1 MKSFKSV
8 PLILMASLIAVM
20 FTACNMGEYKGFKK
34 TGSGIY
40 YKVTSTDNQD
50 TARIAVGKVVTL
62 DLKYGLKDS
71 VLFDSKSRPGDM
83 RFPMPES
90 KYEGDFYEAL
100 RLFNQGDSGIFI
112 LKAGP
117 FFMKTIGQPSVPEGM
132 TEETDLYFNYYI
144 KKVQTQKE
152 MDAEEA
158 AKAEVL
164 RQQETGL
171 ISNFIAQKNITVQ
184 PDENGI
190 YYVEKVKGKGKSPA
204 KDEYATVHFAVYKLD
219 GEKLFS
225 TYETN
230 EPLDFQIGG
239 RFENPGFQKVVE
251 KMAIGGKAEAV
262 VPSAMA
268 FGAQGAG
275 QIVPPFTPL
284 FYEVELTGMMSKEQ
298 FDKKQADIEAKK
310 QTDAAMKEQQESVNL
325 QKYLKDN
332 NIKGETKPS
341 GLIYVETTAGTGKSP
356 VSGKKVKVHYT
367 GKLLD
372 GTKFDS
378 SVDRNEPFEFTIGQG
393 QVIPGWDEG
402 ISLMKEGGKATLII
416 PSKLG
421 YGSRGASG
429 VIPPFAS
436 LVFDVELLEVIE

>member
-1 MKSFKSV
+1 MKSTKIV
-8 PLILMASLIAVM
+8 PFILMAVSVAVL

-34 TGSGIY
+34 TSSGIY

-50 TARIAVGKVVTL
+50 TTRIAVGSIINL

-71 VLFDSKSRPGDM
+71 VLFDTKSRPGDM

-100 RLFNQGDSGIFI
+100 RLFNQGDSGTFI
-112 LKAGP
+112 IKAGP
-117 FFMKTIGQPSVPEGM
+117 FFMKTVGQPSVPEGM
-132 TEETDLYFNYYI
+132 TEETDMYFNFYI
-144 KKVQTQKE
+144 KKVQTQAE
-152 MDAEEA
+152 VDAEEA
-158 AKAEVL
+158 AKSEAL
-164 RQQETGL
+164 RQQEAGL
-171 ISNFIAQKNITVQ
+171 ISNYIAQKNITVQ

-190 YYVEKVKGKGKSPA
+190 YYIEKVKGKGKSPL
-204 KDEYATVHFAVYKLD
+204 KDDYATVHFVVYKLD

-225 TYETN
+225 TYESNN

-239 RFENPGFQKVVE
+239 RFENPGFQKAVE
-251 KMAIGGKAEAV
+251 KMATGGKCEAL

-284 FYEVELTGMMSKEQ
+284 FYEIELTGIMSKEQ

-310 QTDAAMKEQQESVNL
+310 QAEAAMKEQQESIDL

-332 NIKGETKPS
+332 NIQGVTKPS
-341 GLIYVETTAGTGKSP
+341 GLIYVETLAGTGKSP
-356 VSGKKVKVHYT
+356 VSGKNVKVHYT

-372 GTKFDS
+372 GTTFDS
-378 SVDRNEPFEFTIGQG
+378 SVGKEPLEFPIGQG

-421 YGSRGASG
+421 YGSRGAGG

-436 LVFDVELLEVIE
+436 LVFDVELVEVAE